1 MGLYSRYIGPR
12 VVSCLCST
20 QDITEERLKVVPNAS
35 GVVLE
40 IGIGPGL
47 NLPLYDPARV
57 ERVIGVDPGASFLRI
72 GSARHATSRVPL
84 KIIEAPAETLPLPD
98 TSIDTAVVTYTLCS
112 VEDPMRVLAELR
124 RVLRPMG
131 RVLFVEH
138 GLAHDPKVATWQNRL
153 NPIWKR
159 LAVGCN
165 LNRPVASSFE
175 RAGFQLA
182 EVDHYYLSGV
192 PRPVGY
198 LCRGVAV
205 PTG

>member
-1 MGLYSRYIGPR
+1 MGFYARHIGPR
-12 VVSCLCST
+12 FVSCLCSM
-20 QDITEERLKVVPNAS
+20 QDIAAERLKVVPRAS

-57 ERVIGVDPGASFLRI
+57 ECVIGVDPDLNFLRI
-72 GSARHATSRVPL
+72 GSSRHATSPVPL
-84 KIIEAPAETLPLPD
+84 EIIQAPAEALPLSNA
-98 TSIDTAVVTYTLCS
+98 SIDTAVATYTLCS

-124 RVLRPMG
+124 RVLKPKG
-131 RVLFVEH
+131 RVLFLEH
-138 GLAHDPKVATWQNRL
+138 GLAHDPKVSSWQHRL
-153 NPIWKR
+153 NPTWKR

-165 LNRPVASSFE
+165 LNRPVASTFE
-175 RAGFQLA
+175 KAGFRLP

-192 PRPVGY
+192 PRAVGY

-205 PTG
+205 SS

>member
-1 MGLYSRYIGPR
+1 M
-12 VVSCLCST
+12 
-20 QDITEERLKVVPNAS
+20 QDVTEERSKVLPRAS

-57 ERVIGVDPGASFLRI
+57 ECVIGVDPGADFLRI
-72 GSARHATSRVPL
+72 GSARHATSQVPL
-84 KIIEAPAETLPLPD
+84 KIIEAPAEALPLPD
-98 TSIDTAVVTYTLCS
+98 ATIDTAVVTYTLCS
-112 VEDPMRVLAELR
+112 VEDPKRVLAELR
-124 RVLRPMG
+124 RVLKPAG
-131 RVLFVEH
+131 RVLFLEH
-138 GLAHDPKVATWQNRL
+138 GLAHDPDVSKWQNRL

-175 RAGFQLA
+175 EAGFRLP
-182 EVDHYYLSGV
+182 EVDHYYLGGV
-192 PRPVGY
+192 PRSVGY

-205 PTG
+205 SMG